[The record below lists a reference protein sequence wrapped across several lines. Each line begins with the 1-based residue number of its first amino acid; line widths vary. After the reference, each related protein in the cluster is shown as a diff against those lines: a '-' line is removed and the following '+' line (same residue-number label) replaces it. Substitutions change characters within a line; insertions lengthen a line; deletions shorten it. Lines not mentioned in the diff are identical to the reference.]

1 MDAPGFRLD
10 HTPPY
15 VGKEGQRADSINYLL
30 PEDVYARGTGP
41 GCMANCSLGYRG
53 DVAASFTL
61 VHVSTSR

>member
-41 GCMANCSLGYRG
+41 GCMANYSLGYRG